1 MLFLRCRAAPPAD
14 EHARLLVDAIDPAG
28 LFAARA
34 ELALAVLFLRCRAA
48 PLADEHAQPL
58 ADAIDPAELFVVRAE
73 LGLAE
78 PLVGPFVAAG
88 EIALAVLCELD
99 PVASCEH
106 SLGEPLVLTLERDDV
121 PHLAESAVHWLAEFC
136 VLAPV
141 ASVTVV
147 VGQRAGIVVLV
158 STAAFPA
165 FGDFAER

>member
-14 EHARLLVDAIDPAG
+14 EHAQLLVDAIDPAG
-28 LFAARA
+28 LFAARG
-34 ELALAVLFLRCRAA
+34 ELGLAVLFLPCRAA

-73 LGLAE
+73 L
-78 PLVGPFVAAG
+78 
-88 EIALAVLCELD
+88 ALAVLCELD